1 MTYLPVASDV
11 LILPSRWKSIGLF
24 DAVELLPKD
33 GGGMGNATVL
43 VVEDE
48 KNLAEAL
55 KFNLERQG
63 YDVIVEHEGHG
74 AIRQVSDHSPNLV
87 ILDVML
93 PGLDGFEVCRRVR
106 TESNV
111 PIMMLTARG
120 EEVDRVL
127 GLEIGADDYMTKPF
141 SLRELQARVRALLR
155 RGGGEIPGASATVM
169 ESGNL
174 RLSPEA
180 RRVWLN
186 DEEITLRPREFDLL
200 AFLIR
205 NHGLALSRR
214 QLLDGGWGSD
224 YVGDER
230 TVDVHVRALREAI
243 EPDPSSP
250 VRIVTVRGI
259 GYRFEG

>member
-1 MTYLPVASDV
+1 MACTMS
-11 LILPSRWKSIGLF
+11 GQ
-24 DAVELLPKD
+24 
-33 GGGMGNATVL
+33 TVL

-48 KNLAEAL
+48 ENLADAL

-63 YDVIVEHEGHG
+63 YNVVVEHDGYG
-74 AIRQVSDHSPNLV
+74 ALRRMEANDLQLV

-93 PGLDGFEVCRRVR
+93 PGLDGFEVCRRARAR
-106 TESNV
+106 TNV

-127 GLEIGADDYMTKPF
+127 GLEIGADDYMSKPF
-141 SLRELQARVRALLR
+141 SLRELEARVRALLR
-155 RGGGEIPGASATVM
+155 RGTHSASAPTGTVI

-174 RLSPEA
+174 RLSAEA

-186 DEEITLRPREFDLL
+186 EEELPLRPREFDLL

-205 NHGLALSRR
+205 NRGLALSRR

-224 YVGDER
+224 YIGDER

-243 EPDPSSP
+243 EEDAANPT
-250 VRIVTVRGI
+250 RIVTVRGV

>member
-1 MTYLPVASDV
+1 MSTTS
-11 LILPSRWKSIGLF
+11 
-24 DAVELLPKD
+24 
-33 GGGMGNATVL
+33 VL

-63 YDVIVEHEGHG
+63 YDVTVEHEGHG
-74 AIRQVSDHSPNLV
+74 AIQRISQDPPNLV

-106 TESNV
+106 THSNV

-127 GLEIGADDYMTKPF
+127 GLEIGADDYITKPF

-155 RGGGEIPGASATVM
+155 RGSGEMPSSLAVT

-174 RLSPEA
+174 KMSPDS
-180 RRVWLN
+180 RRVWIDDVEL
-186 DEEITLRPREFDLL
+186 TLRPREFDLL
-200 AFLIR
+200 SFFVR
-205 NHGLALSRR
+205 NKDLALTRR
-214 QLLDGGWGSD
+214 QLLDGAWGSD
-224 YVGDER
+224 YIGDER

-243 EPDPSSP
+243 EADPSNP
-250 VRIVTVRGI
+250 ERIVTVRGV

>member
-1 MTYLPVASDV
+1 MS
-11 LILPSRWKSIGLF
+11 GQ
-24 DAVELLPKD
+24 
-33 GGGMGNATVL
+33 TVL

-48 KNLAEAL
+48 ENLADAL

-63 YDVIVEHEGHG
+63 YNVVVEHDGYG
-74 AIRQVSDHSPNLV
+74 ALRRMEANELHLV

-93 PGLDGFEVCRRVR
+93 PGLDGFEVCRRAR
-106 TESNV
+106 TRTNV

-127 GLEIGADDYMTKPF
+127 GLEIGADDYMSKPF
-141 SLRELQARVRALLR
+141 SLRELEARVRALLR
-155 RGGGEIPGASATVM
+155 RGTHAATEMAGTVI

-186 DEEITLRPREFDLL
+186 DEELSLRPREFDLL
-200 AFLIR
+200 TFLIR
-205 NHGLALSRR
+205 NRGLALSRR

-224 YVGDER
+224 YIGDER

-243 EPDPSSP
+243 EEDAANPT
-250 VRIVTVRGI
+250 RIVTVRGV

>member
-1 MTYLPVASDV
+1 
-11 LILPSRWKSIGLF
+11 
-24 DAVELLPKD
+24 
-33 GGGMGNATVL
+33 MGTTSVL

-74 AIRQVSDHSPNLV
+74 AIQRISNDPPNLV

-106 TESNV
+106 THSSV

-127 GLEIGADDYMTKPF
+127 GLEIGADDYITKPF

-155 RGGGEIPGASATVM
+155 RGSGELSPPVTAVA

-174 RLSPEA
+174 RISPDA
-180 RRVWLN
+180 RRVWLDG
-186 DEEITLRPREFDLL
+186 DELTLRPREFDLL
-200 AFLIR
+200 AFFVR
-205 NHGLALSRR
+205 NRDLALSRR
-214 QLLDGGWGSD
+214 QLLDGAWGSD

-243 EPDPSSP
+243 ESDPSKP
-250 VRIVTVRGI
+250 ERIVTVRGV

>member
-1 MTYLPVASDV
+1 MSTT
-11 LILPSRWKSIGLF
+11 
-24 DAVELLPKD
+24 
-33 GGGMGNATVL
+33 TVL

-63 YDVIVEHEGHG
+63 YDVVVEHEGHG
-74 AIRQVSDHSPNLV
+74 AIKRISDSPPNLV

-106 TESNV
+106 THSSV

-127 GLEIGADDYMTKPF
+127 GLEIGADDYITKPF

-155 RGGGEIPGASATVM
+155 RGSGEVVAQVATIV

-174 RLSPEA
+174 KISPEA
-180 RRVWLN
+180 RRVWLDDN
-186 DEEITLRPREFDLL
+186 ELSLRPREFDLL
-200 AFLIR
+200 AFLVR
-205 NHGLALSRR
+205 NSGLALSRR
-214 QLLDGGWGSD
+214 QLLDGAWGSD

-243 EPDPSSP
+243 EPDPSKP
-250 VRIVTVRGI
+250 ERIVTVRGV

>member
-1 MTYLPVASDV
+1 MSGQT
-11 LILPSRWKSIGLF
+11 I
-24 DAVELLPKD
+24 
-33 GGGMGNATVL
+33 L

-48 KNLAEAL
+48 QNLAEAL

-63 YDVIVEHEGHG
+63 YRVLLESDGYG
-74 AIRQVSDHSPNLV
+74 ALQSVASNDLQLI

-106 TESNV
+106 TQSNV
-111 PIMMLTARG
+111 PILMLTARG

-127 GLEIGADDYMTKPF
+127 GLEIGADDYVTKPF
-141 SLRELQARVRALLR
+141 SLREMEARIRALLR
-155 RGGGEIPGASATVM
+155 RGGMSAEPDASGTV

-174 RLSPEA
+174 RISRDA
-180 RRVWLN
+180 RRVWV
-186 DEEITLRPREFDLL
+186 DDAEVMLRPREFDLL
-200 AFLIR
+200 SFFIMNR
-205 NHGLALSRR
+205 GLALSRR
-214 QLLDGGWGSD
+214 QLLDGAWGSD
-224 YVGDER
+224 FVGDER

-243 EPDPSSP
+243 EADPGHP

>member
-1 MTYLPVASDV
+1 
-11 LILPSRWKSIGLF
+11 
-24 DAVELLPKD
+24 
-33 GGGMGNATVL
+33 MGRMGTAAVL

-63 YDVIVEHEGHG
+63 YDVTVEHEGSR
-74 AIRQVSDHSPNLV
+74 AIQRISQDPPNLV

-106 TESNV
+106 THSNV

-120 EEVDRVL
+120 EEIDRVL

-155 RGGGEIPGASATVM
+155 RGSGELTATAAIV

-174 RLSPEA
+174 KLSSDA
-180 RRVWLN
+180 RRVWIDDVEL
-186 DEEITLRPREFDLL
+186 TLRPREFDLL
-200 AFLIR
+200 SFFVR
-205 NHGLALSRR
+205 NKDLALSRR
-214 QLLDGGWGSD
+214 QLLDGAWGSD

-243 EPDPSSP
+243 EADPSKP
-250 VRIVTVRGI
+250 DRIVTVRGV

>member
-1 MTYLPVASDV
+1 M
-11 LILPSRWKSIGLF
+11 
-24 DAVELLPKD
+24 
-33 GGGMGNATVL
+33 ATTSVL

-55 KFNLERQG
+55 RFNLERQG
-63 YDVIVEHEGHG
+63 YDVTVEHEGHG
-74 AIRQVSDHSPNLV
+74 ALQRISNDPPHLV

-106 TESNV
+106 THSNV

-127 GLEIGADDYMTKPF
+127 GLEIGADDYITKPF

-155 RGGGEIPGASATVM
+155 RGSGELSPPVTAVA

-174 RLSPEA
+174 KISSDA
-180 RRVWLN
+180 RRVWLDG
-186 DEEITLRPREFDLL
+186 DELSLRPREFDLL
-200 AFLIR
+200 AFFVR
-205 NHGLALSRR
+205 NRDLALSRR
-214 QLLDGGWGSD
+214 QLLDGAWGSD

-243 EPDPSSP
+243 ESDPSKP
-250 VRIVTVRGI
+250 ERIVTVRGV

>member
-1 MTYLPVASDV
+1 MSVAS
-11 LILPSRWKSIGLF
+11 
-24 DAVELLPKD
+24 
-33 GGGMGNATVL
+33 VL

-63 YDVIVEHEGHG
+63 YDVHVEHDGHG
-74 AIRQVSDHSPNLV
+74 AIQQISANPPSLV

-106 TESNV
+106 THSNV

-127 GLEIGADDYMTKPF
+127 GLEIGADDYITKPF

-155 RGGGEIPGASATVM
+155 RGNGSMLSPSTAAI

-174 RLSPEA
+174 KISLDA
-180 RRVWLN
+180 RRVWLDDN
-186 DEEITLRPREFDLL
+186 ELTLRPREFDLL
-200 AFLIR
+200 AFIVR
-205 NHGLALSRR
+205 NKDLALSRR
-214 QLLDGGWGSD
+214 QLLDGAWGSD

-243 EPDPSSP
+243 EVDPSNP
-250 VRIVTVRGI
+250 ERIVTVRGI